1 MRGAGTLQETKDR
14 GIERW
19 LVWCVGASATME
31 QEERARRE
39 EPLYSLRCLAAP
51 HLAPLS
57 QDRRIA
63 PSLHLAPSLSRT
75 MADIPFTHEQLQE
88 AVHEFHPPQY
98 VADPLALS
106 HSLDCSSSTETDAA

>member
-1 MRGAGTLQETKDR
+1 
-14 GIERW
+14 
-19 LVWCVGASATME
+19 
-31 QEERARRE
+31 
-39 EPLYSLRCLAAP
+39 
-51 HLAPLS
+51 
-57 QDRRIA
+57 
-63 PSLHLAPSLSRT
+63 